1 MKKFV
6 SAFLCVTMLMCML
19 TTMGIASATEDTG
32 GGSAPKWNWTVS
44 KSKTATQLDENKQS
58 TVTLSLPSAEEALSS
73 DVVFVLDKSSC
84 KAETAASAEQML
96 TSLKDAVTNNKSNI
110 QVGVVVFGGDAKT
123 VYNLQAFPKS
133 DEDVQNLKNAIT
145 TRPAGL
151 MGGSNMHAG
160 LLAANEILNNDK
172 NTADSRKYVILVS
185 DGLTRLFTGSDGKT
199 KDIYYQYTYLDP
211 TGEKR
216 VGTGDKEI
224 LPKDC
229 VYFGMIDEWTQV
241 RTKQDKLRLIPY
253 GDWNTYFSKVRE
265 WVKADG
271 DTYALDYET
280 YGNDP
285 TNKIKNNENGEIT
298 DPNFKY
304 IGHNDYENHAMAP
317 DRAVYEAYNSF
328 TEMTDSGFH
337 CYAVLPGSGTPF
349 GTAFMGAMNS
359 YAKNGE
365 SVNFNN
371 IGTDILY
378 AVGAGSVIED
388 KMGDEFDL
396 VPNTF
401 KLTVGG
407 TELASKEDGNVTYFG
422 DAADLNETNYRFKT
436 EYDSA
441 DDKFIWTINENVS
454 NFAPVQ
460 LLYSVKLTNPS
471 KAPGTYTVST
481 NKYAKLMPKDSS
493 GKDGA
498 EQTFDNPTVSYTVAP
513 KWNWTVSKSKTAT
526 QLDKSAWKSDVT
538 LSLPSAEENLA
549 SDVVLVL
556 DASKC
561 TKDMLLATI
570 DLLNDLEKQQENGAN
585 IKVGIVMFKGNAV
598 PFQTLNNENGTPVD
612 LKTLKETFRSLI
624 VENDTDGSLTKSAVR
639 KYVAEN
645 FPDFMN
651 GGTNIPAGLQLAK
664 NMLSAD
670 TAVTDARKYM
680 VLVSDGDTYLFCHEN
695 DENDGYDYTKAYTR
709 AGPSERYI
717 GGISEYENWDTGVPV
732 RDKYFAALN
741 SHEWNDYLKYVSENN
756 KNFIKYDFQASA
768 EAFNKGTFPE
778 GFDKKTGLIPESV
791 KDRIINS
798 DVSRYQT
805 AKLYSELQEKYN
817 CYYCFLPGGYDMART
832 MLKDLTPAN
841 RQIDAASKKTN
852 HFSGIT
858 EDIVYAIGRGSVIE
872 DKMGDEFDL
881 VPNTFKLTVG
891 GTELASKEDGNVT
904 YFGDAAD
911 LNETNYR
918 FKTEYDSADDKFIWT
933 INENVSNFAP
943 VQLSYS
949 VELTNPTSETGTYGI
964 PDLNGDGLNDET
976 GKAYAET
983 DALFTNAEAR
993 LTPYDNRGNEG
1004 ETQYFGKPSV
1014 SYTNTN
1020 SSGGGSRTKR
1030 YTLSFESNGGSNIK
1044 PVSVAKNTTVDLSK
1058 YITKKEGSSFVG
1070 WYTDKEL
1077 TKKAET
1083 VKMTGNTTVYAKWV
1097 ENNHSDDKKDAG
1109 SSKPSYLNTEDHIS
1123 YIIGYEDGTVRPN
1136 SEISRGEVATVFYRL
1151 LRDEMRKT
1159 NWSRDNSYT
1168 DMTLDMWSDSA
1179 VSTLSK
1185 MGIIS
1190 GYPDGTFRPDE
1201 SITRAE
1207 FAKVAVNFF
1216 EYKVNDYKGVFP
1228 DVAEDEWYSGYVEKA
1243 SDLRL
1248 IQGYKDGTFH
1258 PDTAITRAE
1267 ACALVNRMLSRYPDK
1282 NNMKIEG
1289 LIIWPDCQSDNWF
1302 YEDVMEA
1309 TNSHEYVW
1317 TDAKKT
1323 TERWTKKLSQR
1334 DWLAMENELFG
1345 KTDGGNAKKDN

>member
-19 TTMGIASATEDTG
+19 TTTSIASTTEDNSS
-32 GGSAPKWNWTVS
+32 GSAAEWEWTVS
-44 KSKTATQLDENKQS
+44 KSKTAAQLDENKQS

-96 TSLKDAVTNNKSNI
+96 TSLKNAVTNNKSNI

-123 VYNLQAFPKS
+123 VYNLQAFPKT
-133 DEDVQNLKNAIT
+133 DEAVQELKDAIT

-172 NTADSRKYVILVS
+172 NTADSRKYVVLVS

-224 LPKDC
+224 SPKNC

-241 RTKQDKLRLIPY
+241 RTKQAASRLIPY

-285 TNKIKNNENGEIT
+285 TDKIKNKENGDIT

-304 IGHNDYENHAMAP
+304 IGHNDYDNHAMAP

-328 TEMTDSGFH
+328 TKMTDSGFH

-365 SVNFNN
+365 NVDFNN

-396 VPNTF
+396 VPSTF

-422 DAADLNETNYRFKT
+422 DDAADLSETNYRFKT
-436 EYDSA
+436 KYDSA
-441 DDKFIWTINENVS
+441 DDKFTWTINENVS

-460 LLYSVKLTNPS
+460 LSYSVKLTNPS

-481 NKYAKLMPKDSS
+481 NKYAKLRPKDSS
-493 GKDGA
+493 GKDGE

-513 KWNWTVSKSKTAT
+513 KWTWTVSKSKTAT
-526 QLDKSAWKSDVT
+526 QLDKSTWKSNVT

-612 LKTLKETFRSLI
+612 LKTLKETFKSLI

-670 TAVTDARKYM
+670 TTVSDARKYM
-680 VLVSDGDTYLFCHEN
+680 VLVSDGDTYLFCHED
-695 DENDGYDYTKAYTR
+695 DESDGYDYTKAYTR
-709 AGPSERYI
+709 AGPSEGYI
-717 GGISEYENWDTGVPV
+717 GGISEYENWDTKVPV

-756 KNFIKYDFQASA
+756 KSFITYDFQASA
-768 EAFNKGTFPE
+768 EAFNKGTFPD
-778 GFDKKTGLIPESV
+778 GFDKNTGLIPESV

-852 HFSGIT
+852 HFSVIT
-858 EDIVYAIGRGSVIE
+858 ENIVYAIGGGSVIE

-881 VPNTFKLTVG
+881 VPNTFKLAVG
-891 GTELASKEDGNVT
+891 GKELASKEDGNVT
-904 YFGDAAD
+904 YFGDDDAD

-918 FKTEYDSADDKFIWT
+918 FKTEYDSVNDKFTWT
-933 INENVSNFAP
+933 INENVSNFFP
-943 VQLSYS
+943 VS
-949 VELTNPTSETGTYGI
+949 LTYAVSLINHTSKTGTYGI

-976 GKAYAET
+976 GKTYTET

-993 LTPYDNRGNEG
+993 LIPYDSSGNEG
-1004 ETQYFGKPSV
+1004 EAQYFGKPSV
-1014 SYTNTN
+1014 SYTNKRK
-1020 SSGGGSRTKR
+1020 SSHSGRD
-1030 YTLSFESNGGSNIK
+1030 SNIVPGGK
-1044 PVSVAKNTTVDLSK
+1044 DGKN
-1058 YITKKEGSSFVG
+1058 EP
-1070 WYTDKEL
+1070 
-1077 TKKAET
+1077 A
-1083 VKMTGNTTVYAKWV
+1083 A
-1097 ENNHSDDKKDAG
+1097 
-1109 SSKPSYLNTEDHIS
+1109 LNTDDHFS
-1123 YIIGYEDGTVRPN
+1123 YIIGYEDGLVRPN
-1136 SEISRGEVATVFYRL
+1136 SEISRGEVATIFYRL
-1151 LRDEMRKT
+1151 LRDEIRKT
-1159 NWSRDNSYT
+1159 NWSQDNSYT
-1168 DMTLDMWSDSA
+1168 DMTSDIWSNSA
-1179 VSTLSK
+1179 VSTLNK

-1216 EYKVNDYKGVFP
+1216 EYKVNGYKGVFP
-1228 DVAEDEWYSGYVEKA
+1228 DVPEDEWYSNYVETA
-1243 SDLRL
+1243 SNLRL

-1282 NNMKIEG
+1282 SNIKIDG
-1289 LIIWPDCQSDNWF
+1289 LIVWPDCQSDNWF
-1302 YEDVMEA
+1302 YEDIMEA
-1309 TNSHEYVW
+1309 TNSHEYVL
-1317 TDAKKT
+1317 TDAKNS

-1334 DWLAMENELFG
+1334 DWLAMENELFR